1 MNLKFRRLPTLQSWV
16 LAAAFIT
23 IVIAALVSPAALFA
37 QANGRVPPATPAGAS
52 DAEIAGQQAA
62 AAQAA
67 AAESE
72 VSTNNLLKLFLDGGI
87 LMYPIALCSV
97 LLLIFVFERTI
108 SLRRGRVIPGPF
120 VKRFLEQVS
129 EGQIDRDEAL
139 ALCEKNN
146 SPTAEVFAAA
156 VRKWGR
162 SSVEVEQAIIDSGE
176 RVTNGLRSYLRL
188 INGIATVAP
197 LLGLLGTVV
206 GMLHAFNGL
215 DAAVLQSRA
224 GTLAS
229 GISTALITTAAGL
242 CVAIPAIIAYLFFV
256 GRVDR
261 LIIEIDSLGQE
272 LVSAIASDG
281 IPSPTRR
288 TSTGKKKRGTDG
300 DSNRGAA

>member
-1 MNLKFRRLPTLQSWV
+1 MKFRTALALAVACVLLSSSMTWAQTNAPSPT
-16 LAAAFIT
+16 AA
-23 IVIAALVSPAALFA
+23 S
-37 QANGRVPPATPAGAS
+37 GAS
-52 DAEIAGQQAA
+52 DAERAA
-62 AAQAA
+62 AT
-67 AAESE
+67 AAEGE
-72 VSTNNLLKLFLDGGI
+72 AEMERGAIPTNSLLKMYVDGGALMHPI
-87 LMYPIALCSV
+87 LVCSI
-97 LLLIFVFERTI
+97 LLLIFVFERAI

-176 RVTNGLRSYLRL
+176 RVTNGLRRYLRL

-206 GMLHAFNGL
+206 GMIHAFNGL
-215 DAAVLQSRA
+215 NTADMMDRA
-224 GTLAS
+224 GQLSS
-229 GISTALITTAAGL
+229 GISTALITTAGGL

-272 LVSAIASDG
+272 LVNAIASDG
-281 IPSPTRR
+281 IPSSNSKR
-288 TSTGKKKRGTDG
+288 SSSGKKKRGDG
-300 DSNRGAA
+300 DTNRGAA